1 MFAVIA
7 RFVIRRRAL
16 VIGVYAVL
24 VPVALVLAGSVL
36 TKLKAGGFEDS
47 GRESWQAFELIQREF
62 GSGTGDVI
70 ALYTVDTG
78 TVDDVVAAA
87 KITGVISRL
96 QQEPG
101 VGAIQSVYNTSAQHF
116 VSGDRS
122 RTFLLIDLL
131 GDEQKK
137 IETYLRLQPGFSVDG
152 FSVQFGGLIPTNYSV
167 FETIRDDLTRAEILA
182 FPLMAV
188 VVLLIFGS
196 LASVMVLLAAG
207 GCGILFAF
215 AALRGIVVF
224 SDVSIFVINTIM
236 LLGLGLAV
244 DYSLFLVNRFRE
256 ELPVRGVEGAI
267 LRTMETTGRAI
278 AFSGITVA
286 ASLCGL
292 FVFNQMILRSLAL
305 GGIIVTLGTVVIALT
320 LVPALLVVIGERID
334 KWKSPFRSVFDD
346 SRPENNLWHRTA
358 VAVMRR
364 PLLVTIVISAL
375 LLSLA
380 LPFARFSG
388 TIADW
393 RLLPAGEPVR
403 VTNEILDAEFAPNQG
418 TPHVILLTVPGD
430 VLAADNL
437 RRLAALTERMSKL
450 PGISRVD
457 SAFTFTPDMSI
468 SETTELLLER
478 DPDNAY
484 TEALLAT
491 FVKGQWMR
499 MSLVSAQPFDNYFSL
514 EQVRTLRAMS
524 TPDVRVQVAGYAAAL
539 TDLKTAIREQ
549 MPWMIC
555 IVMGVT
561 FVILF
566 LAFGSVT
573 LPLKAMVM
581 TSLSLTAS
589 YGAIVWIFQDG
600 RFQSLLNYTPLGY
613 SDATLPLVMF
623 AIVFGLSM
631 DYEVIL
637 LSRIREEYERC
648 GDNSR
653 AVAIGLARTGRLITS
668 AGALFLV
675 VVGAFATSNMVFVK
689 ALGVGMALAIFL
701 DLTVV
706 RAMLLPATMRLL
718 GDWNWYAPKSLKR
731 LWKKSGASEPEL

>member
-1 MFAVIA
+1 MFAAVA

-16 VIGVYAVL
+16 IIGMYAVL

-36 TKLKAGGFEDS
+36 SKLKAGGFEDS
-47 GRESWQAFELIQREF
+47 GRESWQVFELIQREF

-70 ALYTVDTG
+70 ALYTADAG
-78 TVDDVVAAA
+78 TVDDVVAVA

-96 QQEPG
+96 QQEPD
-101 VGAIQSVYNTSAQHF
+101 VGAVQSVYNTSAQHF
-116 VSGDRS
+116 VSNDRS

-137 IETYLRLQPGFSVDG
+137 IETYLRLQPVFSVDD
-152 FSVQFGGLIPTNYSV
+152 FSVQFGGLVPTNHSV
-167 FETIRDDLTRAEILA
+167 FETIRSDLTRAELLA
-182 FPLMAV
+182 LPLTALV
-188 VVLLIFGS
+188 VFLIFGS
-196 LASVMVLLAAG
+196 PASVAVLLAAG
-207 GCGILFAF
+207 CSGILFAF

-224 SDVSIFVINTIM
+224 SDVSVFAINTIM

-256 ELPVRGVEGAI
+256 ELPSLGVEGAI

-278 AFSGITVA
+278 AFSGVTVA

-292 FVFNQMILRSLAL
+292 FVFEQMILRSLAL
-305 GGIIVTLGTVVIALT
+305 GGIIIVLGTVVIALT
-320 LVPALLVVIGERID
+320 LVPALLVVIGERISA
-334 KWKSPFRSVFDD
+334 WQAPFLKMYDATGLQS
-346 SRPENNLWHRTA
+346 NLWYRTA
-358 VAVMRR
+358 NAVMKR
-364 PLLVTIVISAL
+364 PLIVTILIIAL

-380 LPFARFSG
+380 LPFGRFTG

-418 TPHVILLTVPGD
+418 TPHIILLTVSDD

-437 RRLAALTERMSKL
+437 HRLAALTERMANL
-450 PGISRVD
+450 PGVSRVD
-457 SAFTFTPDMSI
+457 SAFTFTPDLSI
-468 SETTELLLER
+468 SEASELLLER

-484 TEALLAT
+484 TEALLTT
-491 FVKGQWMR
+491 FVKEKWMR
-499 MSLVSAQPFDNYFSL
+499 MSLISAQPFDNYFSL
-514 EQVRTLRAMS
+514 EQVHTLRAMS
-524 TPDVRVQVAGYAAAL
+524 TPDVRVEVAGYAAAL
-539 TDLKTAIREQ
+539 TDLKVAIWEQ
-549 MPWMIC
+549 MPWMIG
-555 IVMGVT
+555 IVMGVM

-600 RFQSLLNYTPLGY
+600 RFQTLLSYTPLGF
-613 SDATLPLVMF
+613 SDVTLPLVMF

-648 GDNSR
+648 GNNTR

-675 VVGAFATSNMVFVK
+675 VVAAFATSEMVFVK

-701 DLTVV
+701 DLTIV

-718 GDWNWYAPKSLKR
+718 GDWNWYAPKGLKR
-731 LWKKSGASEPEL
+731 LWSKNGASEPEL